1 MKTTKSDWA
10 VISEA
15 KEKGMLVSMNGIV
28 PVNRTEL
35 NKRLS
40 KYFRERL
47 PSYSGIFDEFE
58 GEDILYNINVYLKE
72 NRINKASLDFPLG
85 NGDNIY
91 LIPITENLQLEVI
104 AVDEYYG
111 SGEYEK
117 YVAIEHFVITEDATE
132 KDVNRLIEFIK
143 MYLV

>member
-1 MKTTKSDWA
+1 MRVKKSDWA
-10 VISEA
+10 LINEA
-15 KEKGMLVSMNGIV
+15 EKNGMLVSMNGIV
-28 PVNRTEL
+28 SLERTDL
-35 NKRLS
+35 NKRLE
-40 KYFRERL
+40 KYFRENF
-47 PSYSGIFDEFE
+47 PGYSGFWDEFE
-58 GEDILYNINVYLKE
+58 GEDILYNINSFIRE
-72 NRINKASLDFPLG
+72 NEVNIPSLDFPLNG
-85 NGDNIY
+85 GDNTC